1 MVDVSGKNILQ
12 QQMNINEGINQFNIA
27 LPAGCS
33 NGIYI
38 LRVETGNVRRSLRV
52 VIAK

>member
-1 MVDVSGKNILQ
+1 VSGKNVLQ
-12 QQMNINEGINQFNIA
+12 QQVNVNEGINQLSIA

-38 LRVETGNVRRSLRV
+38 LRVETGNVKRSLRV
-52 VIAK
+52 LIAK